1 MALCGFNK
9 TMLEALNSF
18 NQELINFGLISRT
31 NKNNETLDQ
40 GIKREI
46 SDMARLLHES
56 HRISDTGK
64 RLMTEGLVTFVQGF
78 YITTRKNGVEKSKD
92 TIENIG
98 KFFEAM
104 DSKYY
109 GELDGKPEDMKE
121 LIKFLDKIEI

>member
-9 TMLEALNSF
+9 KMLEALNRF
-18 NQELINFGLISRT
+18 NKELIDFGLISRT
-31 NKNNETLDQ
+31 NKNRETLDQ

-56 HRISDTGK
+56 HRIDDAGK

-78 YITTRKNGVEKSKD
+78 YITTRKNGVEKSKE

-109 GELDGKPEDMKE
+109 GELEGMPEDMKE
-121 LIKFLDKIEI
+121 LIEFLNAKEI

>member
-9 TMLEALNSF
+9 KMLEALGSF
-18 NQELINFGLISRT
+18 NKELIDFGLVSRT
-31 NKNNETLDQ
+31 NKNSETIDQ

-46 SDMARLLHES
+46 SDMTRLLHES
-56 HRISDTGK
+56 HRIDDAGK

-78 YITTRKNGVEKSKD
+78 YITTRKNGVEKSKE

-109 GELDGKPEDMKE
+109 GELEGKPEDMKE
-121 LIKFLDKIEI
+121 LIEFLNQKEI

>member
-18 NQELINFGLISRT
+18 NKELINFGLVSRT
-31 NKNNETLDQ
+31 KNNGETINQ

-46 SDMARLLHES
+46 SDMTRLLHET
-56 HRISDTGK
+56 HRIDDAGK
-64 RLMTEGLVTFVQGF
+64 RMMTEGLVTFVQGF
-78 YITTRKNGVEKSKD
+78 YITTRKNGVEKSEK

-98 KFFEAM
+98 KYFEAM

-109 GELDGKPEDMKE
+109 GEFEGKPEDMKE
-121 LIKFLDKIEI
+121 LIEFLNKIEI